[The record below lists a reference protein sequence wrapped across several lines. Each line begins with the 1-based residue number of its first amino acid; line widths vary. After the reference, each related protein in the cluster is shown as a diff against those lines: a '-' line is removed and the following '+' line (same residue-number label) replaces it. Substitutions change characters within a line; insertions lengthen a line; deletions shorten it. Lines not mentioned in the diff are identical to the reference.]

1 MISWLCFVKASLLC
15 KEDKKIQTNIVEKIC
30 KQYKKGEKEF
40 IMKKWLKRVALVIL
54 FLTTCSNIYTGSSIV
69 HAQPPYAKWGKLAV
83 EKTKEQYP
91 KAEIIDYLHIGRK
104 PKTVQITVEKFKL
117 WLRENGKEY
126 GVFVDVEFETKT
138 EKFIKLSFQKTSR

>member
-1 MISWLCFVKASLLC
+1 
-15 KEDKKIQTNIVEKIC
+15 
-30 KQYKKGEKEF
+30 
-40 IMKKWLKRVALVIL
+40 MKKLLMRVALVIL
-54 FLTTCSNIYTGSSIV
+54 FITTSSNIYTSPSIA

-117 WLRENGKEY
+117 WLREDGKEY

-138 EKFIKLSFQKTSR
+138 EKFIKMSFQKTSR

>member
-1 MISWLCFVKASLLC
+1 
-15 KEDKKIQTNIVEKIC
+15 
-30 KQYKKGEKEF
+30 
-40 IMKKWLKRVALVIL
+40 MKNLLKRVALVLL
-54 FLTTCSNIYTGSSIV
+54 FLTTCSNVYTGSSIV

-83 EKTKEQYP
+83 EKTKEKYP

-117 WLRENGKEY
+117 WLREDGKEY

-138 EKFIKLSFQKTSR
+138 EKFIKMSFQKMSRMKETRLFRFITAGFFHF

>member
-1 MISWLCFVKASLLC
+1 
-15 KEDKKIQTNIVEKIC
+15 
-30 KQYKKGEKEF
+30 
-40 IMKKWLKRVALVIL
+40 MKNLLKRVALVLL
-54 FLTTCSNIYTGSSIV
+54 FLTTCSNVYTGSSIV

-83 EKTKEQYP
+83 EKTKEKYP

-117 WLRENGKEY
+117 WLREEY

-138 EKFIKLSFQKTSR
+138 EKFIKMSFQKTSR

>member
-1 MISWLCFVKASLLC
+1 M
-15 KEDKKIQTNIVEKIC
+15 
-30 KQYKKGEKEF
+30 KQL
-40 IMKKWLKRVALVIL
+40 LKRIAFVIL
-54 FLTTCSNIYTGSSIV
+54 LLTTCLNIYTGSSIV

-91 KAEIIDYLHIGRK
+91 KAEIVDYLHIGRK

-117 WLRENGKEY
+117 WLREDGKEY
-126 GVFVDVEFETKT
+126 GDFVYVEFETKT

>member
-1 MISWLCFVKASLLC
+1 
-15 KEDKKIQTNIVEKIC
+15 
-30 KQYKKGEKEF
+30 
-40 IMKKWLKRVALVIL
+40 MKKLLKRVALVIL
-54 FLTTCSNIYTGSSIV
+54 FITTCSNLYTGSAIV

-117 WLRENGKEY
+117 WLREDGKEY

-138 EKFIKLSFQKTSR
+138 EKFIKMTFQKTSR

>member
-15 KEDKKIQTNIVEKIC
+15 KEDKKSKLISLKEYVNNIQ
-30 KQYKKGEKEF
+30 KGEKEF
-40 IMKKWLKRVALVIL
+40 IMKQLLKRIAFVIL
-54 FLTTCSNIYTGSSIV
+54 LLTTCLNIYTGSSIV

-91 KAEIIDYLHIGRK
+91 KAEIVDYLHIGRK

-117 WLRENGKEY
+117 WLREDGKEY

>member
-1 MISWLCFVKASLLC
+1 
-15 KEDKKIQTNIVEKIC
+15 
-30 KQYKKGEKEF
+30 
-40 IMKKWLKRVALVIL
+40 MKKLLKRVVLVIL
-54 FLTTCSNIYTGSSIV
+54 LITTCSNIYTSTLIV

-104 PKTVQITVEKFKL
+104 PKTIQITVEKFKL
-117 WLRENGKEY
+117 WLREDGKEY

-138 EKFIKLSFQKTSR
+138 DKFIKMSFQKTSR

>member
-15 KEDKKIQTNIVEKIC
+15 KEDKKIQTHIVEKIC
-30 KQYKKGEKEF
+30 KQYEKEYKEI
-40 IMKKWLKRVALVIL
+40 IMKKLLKRIALVLL
-54 FLTTCSNIYTGSSIV
+54 FLTTCSNVYTGSSIV

-117 WLRENGKEY
+117 WLREEGKEY

-138 EKFIKLSFQKTSR
+138 DKFIKMSFQKTCR

>member
-1 MISWLCFVKASLLC
+1 M
-15 KEDKKIQTNIVEKIC
+15 
-30 KQYKKGEKEF
+30 KQL
-40 IMKKWLKRVALVIL
+40 LKRISFVIL
-54 FLTTCSNIYTGSSIV
+54 LLATCLNIYTGSSIV

-91 KAEIIDYLHIGRK
+91 KAEIVDYLHIGRK

-117 WLRENGKEY
+117 WLREDGKEY

>member
-1 MISWLCFVKASLLC
+1 M
-15 KEDKKIQTNIVEKIC
+15 
-30 KQYKKGEKEF
+30 KQF
-40 IMKKWLKRVALVIL
+40 LKRIALVIPL
-54 FLTTCSNIYTGSSIV
+54 LTICSNIYIEPSIV

-83 EKTKEQYP
+83 KKTKELYP

-117 WLRENGKEY
+117 WLREDGKEY

-138 EKFIKLSFQKTSR
+138 EKFIKMSFRKTSR